1 MTRADDDWT
10 GTHVGFRLQLRD
22 GATWLQFSHAGWKS
36 PNEHYRVSSNCWAM
50 TCGSCGDTSNMVKP
64 SRTMCDWT
72 RKMADAL
79 QIFTRLKPGHHS
91 LPARAACATAAVAMA
106 RRAEHDDA
114 ERPGVLAVIGRLLAS
129 PLRAACV

>member
-1 MTRADDDWT
+1 
-10 GTHVGFRLQLRD
+10 
-22 GATWLQFSHAGWKS
+22 
-36 PNEHYRVSSNCWAM
+36 
-50 TCGSCGDTSNMVKP
+50 
-64 SRTMCDWT
+64 
-72 RKMADAL
+72 MADAL